1 MALLDFKNYPDTS
14 TPINAENLN
23 NNFNEVISISREN
36 VAQKLSF
43 AVENGFTINC
53 DSSRLIML
61 VGIRGTISNYCDV
74 MILDTYAA
82 GTSARS
88 HITHLIESNIINVE
102 IVDQKFIFT
111 TTQPEQ
117 HASCGILF
125 LVGTNNNINI
135 TR

>member
-1 MALLDFKNYPDTS
+1 MALIEFKNYPDTS

-53 DSSRLIML
+53 DGSRLIML

-88 HITHLIESNIINVE
+88 HITPLIKSDVINIE
-102 IVDQKFIFT
+102 IVDQKFVFT
-111 TTQPEQ
+111 TTQLEQ
-117 HASCGILF
+117 SATCGILF

>member
-1 MALLDFKNYPDTS
+1 MALLEFKNYPDTT
-14 TPINAENLN
+14 TPINADNLN
-23 NNFNEVISISREN
+23 NNFNN

-43 AVENGFTINC
+43 AVENGFSINC
-53 DSSRLIML
+53 DGSRLIML

-102 IVDQKFIFT
+102 IVDQKFVFT

-117 HASCGILF
+117 SATCGILF